1 MPVKSRPTTPQREEP
16 VWKWTVGAEQLRFV
30 AYLGFWSMVLLART
44 LSTRLVVPMLAAGP
58 EKEGDVCGPF
68 NRVSRLDAW

>member
-1 MPVKSRPTTPQREEP
+1 
-16 VWKWTVGAEQLRFV
+16 
-30 AYLGFWSMVLLART
+30 
-44 LSTRLVVPMLAAGP
+44 LVVPMLAAGP